1 MEGEMSTSPGR
12 AENAA
17 DAALRDGIERSV
29 KTALRK
35 LESDHSSVAVDE
47 DPSSEAATEKAD
59 SEQTGQ
65 ADLSD
70 NANTSVMQAVSAAA
84 VDDVSPLGFRF
95 HEWQGED
102 FVQVKARLTALLSGE
117 RSDTRRVGQEC
128 VRK

>member
-47 DPSSEAATEKAD
+47 DPSSEAATENAD

-70 NANTSVMQAVSAAA
+70 HANTRAMQDVSAAA
-84 VDDVSPLGFRF
+84 VDDVPPRESRF
-95 HEWQGED
+95 NEWQEPE
-102 FVQVKARLTALLSGE
+102 K
-117 RSDTRRVGQEC
+117 
-128 VRK
+128 